1 MTKKLLLVLC
11 AVWGMASAVAQIQTN
26 AGVQYLQCMQKDMST
41 DFYDLSNTYF
51 LADSLVSFD
60 TQKGEG
66 LVQWKRYRM
75 SPRQAFNLNGYW
87 PVRMQMLD
95 FPDAAYENDPNLK
108 IKIEFITPRTAR
120 IRMLTTP
127 VEPKCSDQDDVM
139 FCDGFKSRATREGQ
153 TPSASQAT
161 HTGVSPCVSQKAI
174 TYQSEFGSIEIQKYP
189 WRIVIKDAK
198 GKVLTQTRHIIDN
211 DSTQIK
217 LLPFS
222 FIKRGSD
229 NSRSINPVFSLAP
242 GERIYGCGESF
253 TSLNKVGQKVHLS
266 VTDPQGP
273 ESDGQY
279 KPVPFFFSNRGYGIF
294 MHTSAPVTCDFGASY
309 IGADRLFMADEQMDF
324 FVFFGEP
331 KDILNEYT
339 EITGKSPMLPLWSF
353 GTWMSRITY
362 FSQEEGLEIA
372 RQLRANR
379 IPSDVIHF
387 DTGWFGVDWQC
398 DYQFAKDRF
407 KDPVGMLKQLSK
419 DGFHTCLWQLPYFTP
434 KNRFFPEIIEKGL
447 YVVNATG
454 GMPVEDAILDFS
466 NPETVS
472 WYQSK
477 IEGLMK
483 QGVSTI
489 KCDFGEAAPYN
500 GFYHSGKGGLY
511 EHNLYPLRYNKAL
524 FEVVE
529 RNHPGEGIIWAR
541 SAWAGSQRYALHW
554 GGDAATN
561 NIGMLGDL
569 RGGLSFG
576 LSGFSFWSHD
586 MGGFVTA
593 SPEDIYR
600 RWLPFGFLSSHTRAH
615 GAPPTEPWL
624 ISESFTEAFRACAEM
639 KYKLMPYVYAQAKDC
654 SERGLPMVRALLV
667 EFPEDPGAWLVE
679 DEYMFGSQM
688 LVAPLLESGNERMV
702 YLPKGKWIDYQ
713 SGKVYEGGYQTIEA
727 GKIPAIILVRDGSL
741 IPHVP
746 LAQRTDQID
755 WNAIELKAY
764 KADATTCTG
773 LLFKPGDKEISIIKN

>member
-1 MTKKLLLVLC
+1 MKRLILIMC
-11 AVWGMASAVAQIQTN
+11 AAWGLHAAAQIQTN

-51 LADSLVSFD
+51 FADSLVSFD
-60 TQKGEG
+60 AAKGEG

-108 IKIEFITPRTAR
+108 IKIEFISPRTAR
-120 IRMLTTP
+120 IRMFTSP
-127 VEPKCSDQDDVM
+127 VEPKNSDQDDVM
-139 FCDGFKSRATREGQ
+139 FCDGFKARGAGAMWK
-153 TPSASQAT
+153 ASQTAD
-161 HTGVSPCVSQKAI
+161 AI
-174 TYQSEFGSIEIQKYP
+174 SYQSPYGSIEIKPYP
-189 WRIVIKDAK
+189 WRLVIKDAH

-211 DSTQIK
+211 DSSQVK
-217 LLPFS
+217 LQPFS

-229 NSRSINPVFSLAP
+229 NSRSINPVLTLAP

-273 ESDGQY
+273 ETDGQY

-324 FVFFGEP
+324 FVFLGEP
-331 KDILNEYT
+331 KDILYEYT
-339 EITGKSPMLPLWSF
+339 EITGKSPLPPLWSF

-379 IPSDVIHF
+379 IPADVIHF
-387 DTGWFGVDWQC
+387 DTGWFGTDWQC

-407 KDPVGMLKQLSK
+407 KDPVKMLKQLAK

-434 KNRFFPEIIEKGL
+434 KNRFFNEIIDKGL
-447 YVVNATG
+447 HVKNATG

-466 NPETVS
+466 NPETVN
-472 WYQSK
+472 WYQQK

-524 FEVVE
+524 WEVVE
-529 RNHPGEGIIWAR
+529 RNHPNEGIIWAR

-554 GGDAATN
+554 GGDAATTN
-561 NIGMLGDL
+561 TGMLGDL

-624 ISESFTEAFRACAEM
+624 ISESFTNAFRACAEM
-639 KYKLMPYVYAQAKDC
+639 KYKLMPYVWEQAKEC
-654 SERGLPMVRALLV
+654 SQLGLPMVRALLV
-667 EFPEDPGAWLVE
+667 EFPHDQGTWYVE
-679 DEYMFGSQM
+679 DEYMFGSKM
-688 LVAPLLESGNERMV
+688 LVAPLLESGNSRNV

-713 SGKVYEGGYQTIEA
+713 TGKVYEGGYQTIEA
-727 GKIPAIILVRDGSL
+727 GEIPCIILVKDGSV
-741 IPHVP
+741 IPHAP
-746 LAQRTDQID
+746 LAQRTDQIN
-755 WNAIELKAY
+755 WNAIENKEY
-764 KADATTCTG
+764 KA
-773 LLFKPGDKEISIIKN
+773 N

>member
-1 MTKKLLLVLC
+1 MKKVHFQMKRMIVVVCTLC
-11 AVWGMASAVAQIQTN
+11 GALAVNAQIQMN

-51 LADSLVSFD
+51 LADSLASFD
-60 TQKGEG
+60 AAKGEG
-66 LVQWKRYRM
+66 LVQWKRYRL

-95 FPDAAYENDPNLK
+95 FPDAAYENDPLLK
-108 IKIEFITPRTAR
+108 IKIDWISPRTAR

-127 VEPKCSDQDDVM
+127 VEPKNEDADDVM
-139 FCDGFKSRATREGQ
+139 FCDAFKVRKKGMS
-153 TPSASQAT
+153 SS
-161 HTGVSPCVSQKAI
+161 
-174 TYQSEFGSIEIQKYP
+174 TYGSIEIQKYP
-189 WRIVIKDAK
+189 FRIVIKDAK
-198 GKVLTQTRHIIDN
+198 GKVLTQTRHLIDN
-211 DSTQIK
+211 DSTQVK

-229 NSRSINPVFSLAP
+229 NSRSINPVFLLSP

-273 ESDGQY
+273 ETDGMY
-279 KPVPFFFSNRGYGIF
+279 KPVPFYFSNRGYGIF

-309 IGADRLFMADEQMDF
+309 IGAQRLFMADEQMDF
-324 FVFFGEP
+324 FIFFGEP

-339 EITGKSPMLPLWSF
+339 NITGKSPMLPLWSF

-372 RQLRANR
+372 RQLRKNK

-398 DYQFAKDRF
+398 DYEFAKERF
-407 KDPVGMLKQLSK
+407 KDPVGMLQQLSK

-447 YVVNATG
+447 HVVNATG

-466 NPETVS
+466 NPETVN

-524 FEVVE
+524 WEVVE
-529 RNHPGEGIIWAR
+529 RSHPGEGIIWAR

-561 NIGMLGDL
+561 NIGLLGDL

-624 ISESFTEAFRACAEM
+624 ISESFTDAFRDCAEM

-667 EFPEDPGAWLVE
+667 EFPHDKGAWLVE
-679 DEYMFGSQM
+679 DEYMFGSQI
-688 LVAPLLESGNERMV
+688 LVAPLMESGNSRDV

-713 SGKVYEGGYQTIEA
+713 TGKVYEGGYQTIEA

-741 IPHVP
+741 IPHAP
-746 LAQRTDQID
+746 LAQRTDQIN
-755 WNAIELKAY
+755 WNKIELKAY
-764 KADATTCTG
+764 KADAPKGTG
-773 LLFKPGDKEISIIKN
+773 LLFKPGDKNIKKIEQ